1 VSLVLPLQAVEKYQ
15 IAPDLGM
22 RLWGRVTTLQNCIQI
37 KYIKLN

>member
-22 RLWGRVTTLQNCIQI
+22 RLSSRVT
-37 KYIKLN
+37 KLYTN